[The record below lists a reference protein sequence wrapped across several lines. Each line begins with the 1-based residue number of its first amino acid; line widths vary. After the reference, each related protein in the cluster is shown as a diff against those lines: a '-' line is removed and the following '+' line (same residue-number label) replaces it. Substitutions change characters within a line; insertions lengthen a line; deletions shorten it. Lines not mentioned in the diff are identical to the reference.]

1 MDNKVSFEVK
11 LDFDDSPLKEL
22 TELVREV
29 IKHLKDFT
37 RQASEA
43 SKSLHDV
50 AEKSTVDEAAEEVK
64 TLGNEA
70 EKAGDKLHGL
80 AAQSLMLDTCT
91 RAVRDLR
98 DVVSNMAGP
107 YDSFEQSMRKAN
119 TMAGKGADEY
129 KALKDSIRDLSKE
142 IPMAREQLAEGLYQA
157 ISNGVPEAD
166 QGAFLEQSAHA
177 SVGGV
182 ADLGQTITVTS
193 TIIKNY
199 GLEWAKAGEIQDKIQ
214 LTAKNGV
221 TSFEQLAAA
230 LPRVTGSASQLGV
243 EINEL
248 MATFATT
255 TGVTGNTSEVSTQLA
270 AVLNSLIKPTSEAT
284 AAADAM
290 GIRFDAAS
298 IKACGGFQNFLTQL
312 DSSVQAYA
320 AESGQLAQTIYGQLF
335 GSAEALRL
343 IGSLTGEQKDK
354 FAENIAAMSDSAGT
368 IDAAYAEM
376 TSGATS
382 FNTLLQ
388 NNIQAFADWGASIA
402 STAGPI
408 VALAAN
414 LGTTML
420 SLRQVALSF
429 KMVTTMIQG
438 WDLATRAAIV
448 GQKAVAIATKAWS
461 VAQIALNTILAAN
474 PIGIVVMAIAA
485 LVAGII
491 YAYNNCE
498 EFREICDK
506 VWAVIKELAA
516 AVWDYLVA
524 AFEKASEV
532 IKKAW
537 QWVKEF
543 FGIDGAESAEANA
556 EALDKQT
563 AATDKLTDAN
573 KKATAEGLKAG
584 EAANWQAM
592 SYDQLGKAIEHQKT
606 KIAQLSDA
614 NGAAA
619 QKDIALLRQMEA
631 RYASL
636 GKSLGLASGGGSVN
650 LDIKPAKGSEAYF
663 EAEKQRLEK
672 KLSGL
677 NPEINPD
684 AYRAIIEQV
693 RAVENELDAIENRKL
708 RINMELQF
716 PDVKPL
722 TVKDILPEKIDLTKG
737 LFKDYKDP
745 LGLAQVRKS
754 ATEEMRKTT
763 KDVKKETDALPQT
776 LRGVS
781 SAMRS
786 LSTITENNA
795 SKWLQYGANVAQ
807 ACSTAIP
814 QLIKLFAINQ
824 AYSFSEA
831 IKGAAGIPFP
841 ASIAAIAANVAAVAA
856 AFAAIPKFADGGI
869 AYGPTLGIFGE
880 YAGASNNPE
889 VVAPLNK
896 LRELIAPAQS
906 PVGGGRVEFVIRR
919 GQLVGILNMANRL
932 NKRR

>member
-11 LDFDDSPLKEL
+11 LNFDDAPLKEL
-22 TELVREV
+22 SDLVREV

-43 SKSLHDV
+43 SKSLHEV
-50 AEKSTVDEAAEEVK
+50 AKESTVDEAAEDVK

-70 EKAGDKLHGL
+70 EKAGDKLHDL

-98 DVVSNMAGP
+98 EVVTDMAGP
-107 YDSFEQSMRKAN
+107 YDSFETSMRKAN
-119 TMAGKGADEY
+119 TMAGKSSEEY
-129 KALKDSIRDLSKE
+129 KALKRQIRDLSKE
-142 IPMAREQLAEGLYQA
+142 IPMAREELAEGLYQT

-166 QGAFLEQSAHA
+166 QGAFLEQSARA

-182 ADLGQTITVTS
+182 ADLGQTVTVTS

-199 GLEWAKAGEIQDKIQ
+199 GLAWAKAGEIQDKIQ

-221 TSFEQLAAA
+221 TSFEQLAGS

-243 EINEL
+243 EVNEL

-255 TGVTGNTSEVSTQLA
+255 TGVTGNTAEVSTQLA

-298 IKACGGFQNFLTQL
+298 IKACGGFQNFLVEL
-312 DSSVQAYA
+312 DASIKAYA
-320 AESGQLAQTIYGQLF
+320 AESGQLEQTIYGQLF

-354 FAENIAAMSDSAGT
+354 FAENIAAMNDSAGT

-376 TSGATS
+376 TSGATA
-382 FNTLLQ
+382 FNVLLK
-388 NNIQAFADWGASIA
+388 NNIQSFIDWAASIA
-402 STAGPI
+402 STAGPF

-420 SLRQVALSF
+420 SLRQVSLSF
-429 KMVTTMIQG
+429 KAVTVMVKS
-438 WDLATRAAIV
+438 WDLATKAAIV
-448 GQKAVAIATKAWS
+448 GQKAVMLATKAWS
-461 VAQIALNTILAAN
+461 AAQVVLNAILTAN
-474 PIGIVVMAIAA
+474 PIGIIVVAIGA

-498 EFREICDK
+498 EFRAICDK
-506 VWAVIKELAA
+506 LWVVIKQVA
-516 AVWDYLVA
+516 AVVWDFLVK

-537 QWVKEF
+537 EWIKKF
-543 FGIDGAESAEANA
+543 FGIDGEETAKSNA
-556 EALDKQT
+556 EALDKQAAAT
-563 AATDKLTDAN
+563 ENLTEATDAATDS
-573 KKATAEGLKAG
+573 GLKAV
-584 EAANWQAM
+584 EAANWQSM
-592 SYDQLGKAIEHQKT
+592 SYDQLGKAIDRQKT

-614 NGAAA
+614 NSAAA
-619 QKDIALLRQMEA
+619 KKEVATLRQMEA
-631 RYASL
+631 RYNSL
-636 GKSLGLASGGGSVN
+636 GKSLGLASGGAAEIEV
-650 LDIKPAKGSEAYF
+650 KPAKGSEKF
-663 EAEKQRLEK
+663 LEEQKQKLEE

-677 NPEINPD
+677 NPEIDPA
-684 AYRAIIEQV
+684 AYRKIIEQI
-693 RAVENELDAIENRKL
+693 RSIDYELEALEHRRL
-708 RINMELQF
+708 QVSMELQF
-716 PDVKPL
+716 PDIKPL
-722 TVKDILPEKIDLTKG
+722 TAKDIIPEKIDLTKG

-745 LGLAQVRKS
+745 LQLAQVRKN
-754 ATEEMRKTT
+754 ATAEIRKLTT
-763 KDVKKETDALPQT
+763 SVKKETGTLPKT
-776 LRGVS
+776 LNNVS

-786 LSTITENNA
+786 LSTMTESNA

-807 ACSTAIP
+807 ACATAIP

-831 IKGAAGIPFP
+831 IKGAAGIQFP

-880 YAGASNNPE
+880 YAGAANNPE

-896 LRELIAPAQS
+896 LKELIAPAAS
-906 PVGGGRVEFVIRR
+906 PMGGGTVRFVIER
-919 GQLVGILNMANRL
+919 GQLVGVLDLANRL
-932 NKRR
+932 NRRR